1 MYSEKRLHLVLTRDL
16 AVAICRQYN
25 MKPRDLVLKWEAFA
39 LRPINMERNVSE
51 PTVDL
56 IRQLKG
62 EIQREFENAVQSKT
76 KPIMNK
82 PRLQSRTNDSYTL
95 LPQSRNLSKNSV
107 QDL

>member
-1 MYSEKRLHLVLTRDL
+1 MYDEKRLHLVLTRVP

-76 KPIMNK
+76 KPSMNK